1 MSSVKVA
8 VRVRPFNNRE
18 RSRDC
23 KCIIQ
28 MCGNTTA
35 ITNPKAEPNTKDAQ
49 KSFNFD
55 YSYWSHDVSTKL
67 KLKNL
72 IPREYKNKERYEVWI
87 LTTPRKIYQSKI
99 FFTRQS
105 LHTRQFQEADPKF
118 SSQLVVY
125 KDIGEE
131 MLQHSF
137 DGYNVCIFA
146 YGQTG
151 AGKSYTMMGM
161 QEDGQEGIIPQICK
175 DLFNKIRNNSSPDI
189 KYSVE
194 VSYMEIY
201 CERVRDLL
209 NPKNKGN
216 LRVREHPLLGPYVED
231 LSKLA
236 VMSYQDIHDLI
247 DEGNKARTVA
257 ATNMNETSSRSHA
270 VFTIFFTQQRVDET
284 TQLCTEK
291 VSKISLVDLAGS
303 ERADS
308 TGAKGTRLK
317 EGANINK
324 SLTTLGKVISALAE
338 VASKSKKSKKADFIP
353 YRDSVLT
360 WLLRENLGGN
370 SKTAMIAAISPAD
383 INYDETL
390 STLRYA
396 DRAKQIVCKAIVN
409 EDANA
414 KLIRELKEEIQKLRE
429 LLKQEGIDVHE
440 GPDGKVIY
448 EKREPPRVEENHI
461 VARNNKENERT
472 RTPSTTIAEE
482 AVDQLQASE
491 KLIAEL
497 NETWEEKLKKTEAI
511 RIQRE
516 AVFAEMGVAV
526 KEDGNT
532 VGVFSPKCTPH
543 LVNLNE
549 DPFMSEC
556 LIYYIKEGLT
566 KIGSAEANIPQD
578 IQLSGSHIKSE
589 HCVFENKDNR
599 VTLVPLNG
607 ALIYVNGREVTE
619 PILLRTG
626 SRVIL
631 GKNHVFRFNHPD
643 EAREMREKNTLPSEK
658 VDWNFA
664 QIELLEKQGVDLKAE
679 MEKKLVTLE
688 EQYRKEKETAD
699 QLFEEQRKSYEARID
714 ALQKQVEEQSMTMSM
729 YSSYTPEDFNTEED
743 IFDKVKRTTASDS
756 FKIETSAFAVN
767 PLFDAECNWAEKE
780 YELAA
785 SAWRKWKHHQFT
797 SLRDDLWGN
806 AIFLKEAN
814 AISVELKKKL
824 LLDVV
829 QFQFTLL
836 TDTLYSPLPPDLRPV
851 IDYDQDEDTTIPRTI
866 VAVEVQDIKN
876 GATHYW
882 SLDKL
887 RQRLEIMRLIYNEE
901 LPEIQSPEVGADSTP
916 PLLRCL
922 AQCPSSP
929 SRFSLTS
936 LIPSRQ
942 RLELMRE
949 MYHNE
954 AEMSPTSPDYNVE
967 SLTGGDPFYDRFPWF
982 RMVGRGFVYLS
993 NLLYPI
999 TLIHKIAIV
1008 SEKGDVRGYLKVAVQ
1023 AVMDE
1028 DNADQV
1034 GVRQSA
1040 RIAFESTPKAII
1052 DRNSHN
1058 DERIIEGH
1066 NNIDPIKLDEL
1077 IECDADSGRG
1087 DSSISSDLKEEDIP
1101 DHLAVGREFTFRVT
1115 VLQAVGISTEYADI
1129 FCQFNFLHRHD
1140 EAFSTEPVKNTGK
1153 GTPLG
1158 FYHVQNNLRMLSVEI
1173 AKVGLIQSRTSPY
1186 MYMHT
1191 INIHRRRNDIADWTY
1206 RTRRGNLAFHLKNFR
1221 KIDPDEPGDPEPWS
1235 PGPSTRFSLE
1245 FGLKL
1250 KENGHSVVF
1259 GVADHEYVVS
1269 FVVRYTWRTRNPG
1282 RQPSPRFSLEFDLNL
1297 NENGHSVVFGVAD
1310 HEPNSRENLGDG
1322 PSVQGSGSPG
1332 SLWSISDI
1340 RFVISDPKNLRIT
1353 VSITKSFIEY
1363 IKTQPIVFE
1372 VFGHYQQHPLHKD
1385 AKLEGNVRQPPRRM
1399 LPPSIPIS
1407 QPVRSSKFGALPSPC
1422 TAHIHAK
1429 VDVLV
1434 WFEICELAPNGEYVP
1449 VVVEHSDDLPCRG
1462 LFLLHQGIQ
1471 RRIRITIVHDQA
1483 AEIKWRDVRELVVG
1497 RIRNNPE
1504 SEEDEDN
1511 DNSVLSLGLFP
1522 GEYLE
1527 VPGDDRVMFRFEAA
1541 WDSSLHNSP
1550 LLNRVTS
1557 QGEQI
1562 FMTIS
1567 AYLELENCGRPAI
1580 ITKDLSMI
1588 MYGRDARTGPRS
1600 LKHLFSGSYRNAEA
1614 NRLSGVYELLLRRA
1628 SEAGSPGVQ
1637 RRQRRVLDTS
1647 STYVRGEENLHG
1659 WRPRGDSL
1667 IFDHQWEL
1675 EKLTRLEEV
1684 ERVRHTLLLRERLG
1698 LDRALN
1704 YNKYHL
1710 DYTKSEKEVCNM
1722 VAKNN
1727 NINITVNNDNFEYS
1741 EREKEL
1747 LNKCIRLI
1755 QGRHRDSSNNVKDND
1770 EASPSDEITEMSTSM
1785 ISSLMSNGS
1794 IELCSPERAALPGE
1808 CAPFPPIPASPP
1820 GPRDPELVLYVPDM
1834 EEIRISPVVARKG
1847 YLNVLEHKTHGWKKR
1862 WVAVRRPYVFIFRDE
1877 KDPVERALINL
1888 ATAQVEYSEDQLA
1901 MVRLPN
1907 TFSVVSKHRGYLLQ
1921 TLHEKEVHDWLYAI
1935 NPLLAGQIR
1944 SKSARRNPQNG
1955 NDTKE
1960 VTVNVK

>member
-18 RSRDC
+18 ISREAQ
-23 KCIIQ
+23 CIIE
-28 MCGNTTA
+28 MSGNTTS
-35 ITNPKAEPNTKDAQ
+35 ILNPKAPPGSKDAL
-49 KSFNFD
+49 KSFNYD
-55 YSYWSHDVSTKL
+55 YSYFSM
-67 KLKNL
+67 
-72 IPREYKNKERYEVWI
+72 
-87 LTTPRKIYQSKI
+87 
-99 FFTRQS
+99 
-105 LHTRQFQEADPKF
+105 DPNDANY
-118 SSQLVVY
+118 SSQLMVY

-131 MLQHSF
+131 MLEHAF
-137 DGYNVCIFA
+137 EGYNVCIFA

-151 AGKSYTMMGM
+151 AGKSYTMMGK
-161 QEDGQEGIIPQICK
+161 QEEGQEGIIPQICK
-175 DLFNKIRNNSSPDI
+175 DLFRKISRNSNECL

-270 VFTIFFTQQRVDET
+270 VFTIFFTQQKQDSATGLV
-284 TQLCTEK
+284 TEK

-338 VASKSKKSKKADFIP
+338 IATKKKKKADFIP

-370 SKTAMIAAISPAD
+370 SKTAMIAAVSPAD

-396 DRAKQIVCKAIVN
+396 DRAKQIVCKAVVN

-429 LLKQEGIDVHE
+429 LLKQEGIDVQE
-440 GPDGKVIY
+440 GPDGKVTY
-448 EKREPPRVEENHI
+448 EKKESRDEIVRATKREDDVKESRPRI
-461 VARNNKENERT
+461 
-472 RTPSTTIAEE
+472 PSHTTSTIAEE

-497 NETWEEKLKKTEAI
+497 NETWEEKLKRTEII
-511 RIQRE
+511 RLQRE

-526 KEDGNT
+526 KEDGVT
-532 VGVFSPKCTPH
+532 VGVFSPKKTPH

-549 DPFMSEC
+549 DPLMSEC
-556 LIYYIKEGLT
+556 LIYYIKDGFT
-566 KIGSAEANIPQD
+566 RIGSAEANIPQD
-578 IQLSGSHIKSE
+578 IQLCGPHILSE
-589 HCVFENKDNR
+589 HCVFENHEGII
-599 VTLVPLNG
+599 TLIPKKG

-619 PILLRTG
+619 PIVLKTG

-643 EAREMREKNTLPSEK
+643 QVRERREKGSPAETPGNGET

-664 QIELLEKQGVDLKAE
+664 QIELLEKQGIDLKAE
-679 MEKKLVTLE
+679 MEKRLLALE
-688 EQYRKEKETAD
+688 EQFRKEKEEAD
-699 QLFEEQRKSYEARID
+699 QLFEEQRKNYEARID
-714 ALQKQVEEQSMTMSM
+714 ALQRQVEEQSMTMSM
-729 YSSYTPEDFNTEED
+729 YSSYTPEDFNNIEED
-743 IFDKVKRTTASDS
+743 IF
-756 FKIETSAFAVN
+756 VN
-767 PLFDAECNWAEKE
+767 PLFDAESNWTERE
-780 YELAA
+780 FQLAA
-785 SAWRKWKHHQFT
+785 WAFRKWKYHQFT

-814 AISVELKKKL
+814 AISVELKKK
-824 LLDVV
+824 V

-836 TDTLYSPLPPDLRPV
+836 TDTLYSPLPSDLLPV
-851 IDYDQDEDTTIPRTI
+851 IDDEEEEERPFPRTI
-866 VAVEVQDIKN
+866 VAVEVQDTKN

-882 SLDKL
+882 TLDKL
-887 RQRLEIMRLIYNEE
+887 RQRLELMRHVYNE
-901 LPEIQSPEVGADSTP
+901 D
-916 PLLRCL
+916 
-922 AQCPSSP
+922 SSP
-929 SRFSLTS
+929 STPEAKEDIFQCLTVYSNPKFSLAN
-936 LIPSRQ
+936 LLPSRQ

-954 AEMSPTSPDYNVE
+954 AELSPTSPDFNIE
-967 SLTGGDPFYDRFPWF
+967 SITGGDPFYDRFPWF
-982 RMVGRGFVYLS
+982 RMVGRSFVYLS
-993 NLLYPI
+993 NLMYPVP
-999 TLIHKIAIV
+999 LIHKVAIV
-1008 SEKGDVRGYLKVAVQ
+1008 NEKGDVKGYLRVAVQ
-1023 AVMDE
+1023 AVVE
-1028 DNADQV
+1028 EENSEYSS

-1040 RIAFESTPKAII
+1040 RISFEDDLFGNQKQNK
-1052 DRNSHN
+1052 RNTLLTQTLEKNRQILLHE
-1058 DERIIEGH
+1058 ERVVEGH
-1066 NNIDPIKLDEL
+1066 NEQKEVKDEDD
-1077 IECDADSGRG
+1077 IGDADSGRG
-1087 DSSISSDLKEEDIP
+1087 DSSVSSDMKEEDLP
-1101 DHLAVGREFTFRVT
+1101 DHLQLGSEFTFRVT
-1115 VLQAVGISTEYADI
+1115 VLQAMGISTEYADI

-1153 GTPLG
+1153 GCPPG
-1158 FYHVQNNLRMLSVEI
+1158 FYHVQN
-1173 AKVGLIQSRTSPY
+1173 
-1186 MYMHT
+1186 
-1191 INIHRRRNDIADWTY
+1191 
-1206 RTRRGNLAFHLKNFR
+1206 
-1221 KIDPDEPGDPEPWS
+1221 
-1235 PGPSTRFSLE
+1235 
-1245 FGLKL
+1245 
-1250 KENGHSVVF
+1250 
-1259 GVADHEYVVS
+1259 
-1269 FVVRYTWRTRNPG
+1269 
-1282 RQPSPRFSLEFDLNL
+1282 
-1297 NENGHSVVFGVAD
+1297 
-1310 HEPNSRENLGDG
+1310 
-1322 PSVQGSGSPG
+1322 
-1332 SLWSISDI
+1332 
-1340 RFVISDPKNLRIT
+1340 IT
-1353 VSITKSFIEY
+1353 VTVTKSFLEY
-1363 IKTQPIVFE
+1363 LKTQPIVFE

-1385 AKLEGNVRQPPRRM
+1385 AKLEYVRQPPKRM

-1407 QPVRSSKFGALPSPC
+1407 QPVRSPKFGSVLPSPS
-1422 TAHIHAK
+1422 TSHVHAK
-1429 VDVLV
+1429 YDVLV

-1449 VVVEHSDDLPCRG
+1449 SVVDHSDDLPCRG

-1471 RRIRITIVHDQA
+1471 RRIRITIVHEPA
-1483 AEIKWRDVRELVVG
+1483 SELRWKDVRELVVG
-1497 RIRNNPE
+1497 RIRNTPE
-1504 SEEDEDN
+1504 PEEEDN
-1511 DNSVLSLGLFP
+1511 DSSVLSLGLFP

-1527 VPGDDRVMFRFEAA
+1527 VPGDDRCMFRFEAA
-1541 WDSSLHNSP
+1541 WDSSLHNSA
-1550 LLNRVTS
+1550 LLNRVTAY
-1557 QGEQI
+1557 GEQI

-1588 MYGRDARTGPRS
+1588 IYGRDARVGPRS
-1600 LKHLFSGSYRNAEA
+1600 LKHLFSGSYRNQEA
-1614 NRLSGVYELLLRRA
+1614 NRLSGVYELVLRRS

-1684 ERVRHTLLLRERLG
+1684 ERVRHTLLLREKLG
-1698 LDRALN
+1698 IDKVSFC
-1704 YNKYHL
+1704 NKISH
-1710 DYTKSEKEVCNM
+1710 DFTKSEKEVCNM
-1722 VAKNN
+1722 MAKATNE
-1727 NINITVNNDNFEYS
+1727 THASPVKLKRSTSKDVYEPWEMT

-1747 LNKCIRLI
+1747 ATKYIKLI
-1755 QGRHRDSSNNVKDND
+1755 QGRIPSKEPILLSDV
-1770 EASPSDEITEMSTSM
+1770 SPGEDTMADMTASM
-1785 ISSLMSNGS
+1785 ISSVISSSSQESVYERASDYLEQAAGIIVWSRS
-1794 IELCSPERAALPGE
+1794 KSCILRLSSPERARLQELQESILASESANQP
-1808 CAPFPPIPASPP
+1808 CTIAPAPLGSSSPSK
-1820 GPRDPELVLYVPDM
+1820 ENLVLYVPEV
-1834 EEIRISPVVARKG
+1834 EEIRISPVIARKG
-1847 YLNVLEHKTHGWKKR
+1847 YLNVLEHKTNGWKKR
-1862 WVAVRRPYVFIFRDE
+1862 WVAVRRPYVLIFREE

-1901 MVRLPN
+1901 MVKVPN
-1907 TFSVVSKHRGYLLQ
+1907 TFSVVTKHRGYLLQ
-1921 TLHEKEVHDWLYAI
+1921 TLGDKEVYDWLYAI

-1944 SKSARRNPQNG
+1944 SKLARKGPATNLNNASPVGLVPPIDQQSNQN
-1955 NDTKE
+1955 K
-1960 VTVNVK
+1960 

>member
-18 RSRDC
+18 ISREAQ
-23 KCIIQ
+23 CIIE
-28 MCGNTTA
+28 MSGNTTS
-35 ITNPKAEPNTKDAQ
+35 ILNPKAPPGSKDAL
-49 KSFNFD
+49 KSFNYD
-55 YSYWSHDVSTKL
+55 YSYFSM
-67 KLKNL
+67 
-72 IPREYKNKERYEVWI
+72 
-87 LTTPRKIYQSKI
+87 
-99 FFTRQS
+99 
-105 LHTRQFQEADPKF
+105 DPNDANY
-118 SSQLVVY
+118 SSQLMVY

-131 MLQHSF
+131 MLEHAF
-137 DGYNVCIFA
+137 EGYNVCIFA

-151 AGKSYTMMGM
+151 AGKSYTMMGK
-161 QEDGQEGIIPQICK
+161 QEEGQEGIIPQICK
-175 DLFNKIRNNSSPDI
+175 DLFRKISRNSNECL

-270 VFTIFFTQQRVDET
+270 VFTIFFTQQKQDSATGLV
-284 TQLCTEK
+284 TEK

-338 VASKSKKSKKADFIP
+338 IATKKKKKADFIP

-370 SKTAMIAAISPAD
+370 SKTAMIAAVSPAD

-396 DRAKQIVCKAIVN
+396 DRAKQIVCKAVVN

-429 LLKQEGIDVHE
+429 LLKQEGIDVQE
-440 GPDGKVIY
+440 GDEIVRAT
-448 EKREPPRVEENHI
+448 KREDDVKESRPRI
-461 VARNNKENERT
+461 
-472 RTPSTTIAEE
+472 PSHTTSTIAEE

-497 NETWEEKLKKTEAI
+497 NETWEEKLKRTEII
-511 RIQRE
+511 RLQRE

-526 KEDGNT
+526 KEDGVT
-532 VGVFSPKCTPH
+532 VGVFSPKKTPH

-549 DPFMSEC
+549 DPLMSEC
-556 LIYYIKEGLT
+556 LIYYIKDGFT
-566 KIGSAEANIPQD
+566 RIGSAEANIPQD
-578 IQLSGSHIKSE
+578 IQLCGPHILSE
-589 HCVFENKDNR
+589 HCVFENHEGII
-599 VTLVPLNG
+599 TLIPKKG

-619 PILLRTG
+619 PIVLKTG

-643 EAREMREKNTLPSEK
+643 QVRERREKGSPAETPGNGET

-664 QIELLEKQGVDLKAE
+664 QIELLEKQGIDLKAE
-679 MEKKLVTLE
+679 MEKRLLALE
-688 EQYRKEKETAD
+688 EQFRKEKEEAD
-699 QLFEEQRKSYEARID
+699 QLFEEQRKNYEARID
-714 ALQKQVEEQSMTMSM
+714 ALQRQVEEQSMTMSM
-729 YSSYTPEDFNTEED
+729 YSSYTPEDFNNIEED
-743 IFDKVKRTTASDS
+743 IF
-756 FKIETSAFAVN
+756 VN
-767 PLFDAECNWAEKE
+767 PLFDAESNWTERE
-780 YELAA
+780 FQLAA
-785 SAWRKWKHHQFT
+785 WAFRKWKYHQFT

-814 AISVELKKKL
+814 AISVELKKK
-824 LLDVV
+824 V

-836 TDTLYSPLPPDLRPV
+836 TDTLYSPLPSDLLPV
-851 IDYDQDEDTTIPRTI
+851 IDDEEEEERPFPRTI
-866 VAVEVQDIKN
+866 VAVEVQDTKN

-882 SLDKL
+882 TLDKL
-887 RQRLEIMRLIYNEE
+887 
-901 LPEIQSPEVGADSTP
+901 
-916 PLLRCL
+916 
-922 AQCPSSP
+922 
-929 SRFSLTS
+929 
-936 LIPSRQ
+936 RQ

-954 AEMSPTSPDYNVE
+954 AELSPTSPDFNIE
-967 SLTGGDPFYDRFPWF
+967 SITGGDPFYDRFPWF
-982 RMVGRGFVYLS
+982 RMVGRSFVYLS
-993 NLLYPI
+993 NLMYPVP
-999 TLIHKIAIV
+999 LIHKVAIV
-1008 SEKGDVRGYLKVAVQ
+1008 NEKGDVKGYLRVAVQ
-1023 AVMDE
+1023 AVVE
-1028 DNADQV
+1028 EENSEYSS

-1040 RIAFESTPKAII
+1040 RISFEDDLFGNQKQNK
-1052 DRNSHN
+1052 RNTLLTQTLEKNRQILLHE
-1058 DERIIEGH
+1058 ERVVEGH
-1066 NNIDPIKLDEL
+1066 NEQKEVKDEDD
-1077 IECDADSGRG
+1077 IGDADSGRG
-1087 DSSISSDLKEEDIP
+1087 DSSVSSDMKEEDLP
-1101 DHLAVGREFTFRVT
+1101 DHLQLGSEFTFRVT
-1115 VLQAVGISTEYADI
+1115 VLQAMGISTEYADI

-1153 GTPLG
+1153 GCPPG
-1158 FYHVQNNLRMLSVEI
+1158 FYHVQN
-1173 AKVGLIQSRTSPY
+1173 
-1186 MYMHT
+1186 
-1191 INIHRRRNDIADWTY
+1191 
-1206 RTRRGNLAFHLKNFR
+1206 
-1221 KIDPDEPGDPEPWS
+1221 
-1235 PGPSTRFSLE
+1235 
-1245 FGLKL
+1245 
-1250 KENGHSVVF
+1250 
-1259 GVADHEYVVS
+1259 
-1269 FVVRYTWRTRNPG
+1269 
-1282 RQPSPRFSLEFDLNL
+1282 
-1297 NENGHSVVFGVAD
+1297 
-1310 HEPNSRENLGDG
+1310 
-1322 PSVQGSGSPG
+1322 
-1332 SLWSISDI
+1332 
-1340 RFVISDPKNLRIT
+1340 IT
-1353 VSITKSFIEY
+1353 VTVTKSFLEY
-1363 IKTQPIVFE
+1363 LKTQPIVFE

-1385 AKLEGNVRQPPRRM
+1385 AKLEYVRQPPKRM

-1407 QPVRSSKFGALPSPC
+1407 QPVRSPKFGSVLPSPS
-1422 TAHIHAK
+1422 TSHVHAK
-1429 VDVLV
+1429 YDVLV

-1449 VVVEHSDDLPCRG
+1449 SVVDHSDDLPCRG

-1471 RRIRITIVHDQA
+1471 RRIRITIVHEPA
-1483 AEIKWRDVRELVVG
+1483 SELRWKDVRELVVG
-1497 RIRNNPE
+1497 RIRNTPE
-1504 SEEDEDN
+1504 PEEEDN
-1511 DNSVLSLGLFP
+1511 DSSVLSLGLFP

-1527 VPGDDRVMFRFEAA
+1527 VPGDDRCMFRFEAA
-1541 WDSSLHNSP
+1541 WDSSLHNSA
-1550 LLNRVTS
+1550 LLNRVTAY
-1557 QGEQI
+1557 GEQI

-1588 MYGRDARTGPRS
+1588 IYGRDARVGPRS
-1600 LKHLFSGSYRNAEA
+1600 LKHLFSGSYRNQEA
-1614 NRLSGVYELLLRRA
+1614 NRLSGVYELVLRRS

-1684 ERVRHTLLLRERLG
+1684 ERVRHTLLLREKLG
-1698 LDRALN
+1698 IDKVSFC
-1704 YNKYHL
+1704 NKISH
-1710 DYTKSEKEVCNM
+1710 DFTKSEKEVCNM
-1722 VAKNN
+1722 MAKATNE
-1727 NINITVNNDNFEYS
+1727 THASPVKLKRSTSKDVYEPWEMT

-1747 LNKCIRLI
+1747 ATKYIKLI
-1755 QGRHRDSSNNVKDND
+1755 QGRIPSKEPILLSDV
-1770 EASPSDEITEMSTSM
+1770 SPGEDTMADMTASM
-1785 ISSLMSNGS
+1785 ISSVISSSSQESVYERASDYLEQAAGIIVWSRS
-1794 IELCSPERAALPGE
+1794 KSCILRLSSPERARLQELQESILASESANQP
-1808 CAPFPPIPASPP
+1808 CTIAPAPLGSSSPSK
-1820 GPRDPELVLYVPDM
+1820 ENLVLYVPEV
-1834 EEIRISPVVARKG
+1834 EEIRISPVIARKG
-1847 YLNVLEHKTHGWKKR
+1847 YLNVLEHKTNGWKKR
-1862 WVAVRRPYVFIFRDE
+1862 WVAVRRPYVLIFREE

-1901 MVRLPN
+1901 MVKVPN
-1907 TFSVVSKHRGYLLQ
+1907 TFSVVTKHRGYLLQ
-1921 TLHEKEVHDWLYAI
+1921 TLGDKEVYDWLYAI

-1944 SKSARRNPQNG
+1944 SKLARKGPATNLNNASPVGLVPPIDQQSNQN
-1955 NDTKE
+1955 K
-1960 VTVNVK
+1960 